1 MRKGLH
7 APAGPARAL
16 GSFLAPSQGPAGL
29 DPDLRG
35 KAGGYKGLMDIII
48 YGVVNSV
55 SLALMALGFT
65 LVYGISRLPNFAHG
79 ALYIL
84 AGYLTWIS
92 IRSLNLGYF
101 ISVLISLGVVTA
113 FGMAMYRFF
122 LIRIRGMP
130 ISEIIASYAM
140 GLFILEGLRWKG
152 LKGMT
157 FTLPVVVPG
166 SVDILDVPVDY
177 QRLLVVVVGSLV
189 VLGLWAFTRF
199 TKVGLALRGIAQD
212 EQAAMMLGID
222 SDTMATIATGL
233 GSALAALAAIVLLP
247 LGNIVVETGYQV
259 LIFAVAVCIVGGLG
273 SWGGAIVASFLIG
286 FAQILTVAYV
296 QSHFQVVV
304 ALLAIIITLIIRP
317 SGLFGKQ
324 KQLEERV

>member
-1 MRKGLH
+1 
-7 APAGPARAL
+7 
-16 GSFLAPSQGPAGL
+16 
-29 DPDLRG
+29 
-35 KAGGYKGLMDIII
+35 MDILV
-48 YGVVNSV
+48 YGIVNSV

-84 AGYLTWIS
+84 AGYLAWVG
-92 IRSLNLGYF
+92 IRSLNLGYLL
-101 ISVLISLGVVTA
+101 SVLVSLGVVMA

-157 FTLPVVVPG
+157 FTLPVIFPG

-177 QRLLVVVVGSLV
+177 QRLLVVGIGAAV

-199 TKVGLALRGIAQD
+199 TRVG
-212 EQAAMMLGID
+212 
-222 SDTMATIATGL
+222 
-233 GSALAALAAIVLLP
+233 
-247 LGNIVVETGYQV
+247 
-259 LIFAVAVCIVGGLG
+259 
-273 SWGGAIVASFLIG
+273 W
-286 FAQILTVAYV
+286 
-296 QSHFQVVV
+296 
-304 ALLAIIITLIIRP
+304 P
-317 SGLFGKQ
+317 SG
-324 KQLEERV
+324 V